1 MSTAYLNNYFNDD
14 KNLFD
19 TSISTENNKLNNTKD
34 DQSNSNT
41 TCDNSTAENTDKN
54 INQNTIKSNKEED
67 KKKTLII
74 NKVKNCDNAFFF
86 YHNKIENNQDFQKL
100 SEECEY
106 ITEEEE
112 KEFKKVES
120 NKKDKFANIIFPKDG
135 EENEYSEEDESISS
149 NMHLNESGSENESN
163 SDDKEEI
170 NKQNKKCLLNNNNFL
185 GKKKE

>member
-1 MSTAYLNNYFNDD
+1 MNTAYLNNYFNDD

-54 INQNTIKSNKEED
+54 INQNTLKSNKED

-74 NKVKNCDNAFFF
+74 NKVKNCNNAFFF
-86 YHNKIENNQDFQKL
+86 YQNKNENNQDFQKL

-112 KEFKKVES
+112 KEFKKLES

-135 EENEYSEEDESISS
+135 EENEYIEEDESISS

-170 NKQNKKCLLNNNNFL
+170 NKQNKKCILNNNNFL